1 MNAEIICVGTELL
14 LGEILNTNA
23 RFLARELAE
32 AGIDVLHQQVVGDNA
47 QRLEQ
52 AVRDAR
58 ERAEFLVLCGGLG
71 PTEDDLTKQ
80 TVARCF
86 QDELEY
92 NPKIMEQIT
101 AYFASTGRTTPENNR
116 RQAYVPKNGG
126 WIRND
131 NGTAPAVW
139 FQQDGR
145 YALLLPGPPRELEG
159 IWLDQVR
166 PALHRSCSRVLNS
179 LVLRVAGLGESHVE
193 EKVGH
198 LLNGSNPT
206 AAIYAKPGDV
216 RIRITASADTS
227 MEARAICRSYASGFY
242 DILGDFIY
250 GEDEND
256 LEHTVVHVFQKKH
269 LSLATAES
277 CTGGLVAQ
285 RITAVPG
292 SSEMFGYGFVT
303 YANAAK
309 KSLLGVD
316 ARTLAF
322 KGAVSPETAGQMAA
336 GALKESGAD
345 VAVSLTGI
353 AGPGGGTPQ
362 KPVGLVYM
370 GMAAKDEVLV
380 KKLQLGSRD
389 RQTIRQMASC
399 EALDAARRLALGL
412 PVPGAEPAPQ
422 LEK

>member
-23 RFLARELAE
+23 RFLACELAA
-32 AGIDVLHQQVVGDNA
+32 AGINVLHQQVVGDNA
-47 QRLEQ
+47 QRLEEVVQ
-52 AVRDAR
+52 QAR
-58 ERAEFLVLCGGLG
+58 ERSEFLVLCGGLG

-86 QDELEY
+86 HDELEY
-92 NPKIMEQIT
+92 RSEIMDLIT

-131 NGTAPAVW
+131 HGTAPAVW
-139 FQQDGR
+139 FRDGDR
-145 YALLLPGPPRELEG
+145 YALLLPGPPHELEG
-159 IWLDQVR
+159 IWKESVR
-166 PALHRSCSRVLNS
+166 PVMHRKSSHVLNS
-179 LVLRVAGLGESHVE
+179 LVLRVAGLGESHIE

-198 LLNGSNPT
+198 LLKGANPT
-206 AAIYAKPGDV
+206 AALYAKPGDV
-216 RIRITASADTS
+216 RIRITASAETF
-227 MEARAICRSYASGFY
+227 MEARAICRSYAAGFY
-242 DILGDFIY
+242 NILGDFIY
-250 GEDEND
+250 GEDDDD
-256 LEHTVVHVFQKKH
+256 LEHTVVHLFQKKN
-269 LSLATAES
+269 LTLATAES

-309 KSLLGVD
+309 RSLLGVD
-316 ARTLAF
+316 ARTLARH
-322 KGAVSPETAGQMAA
+322 GAVSPETAAQMAA
-336 GALKESGAD
+336 GALKASGAD

-353 AGPGGGTPQ
+353 AGPGGGTPE

-370 GMAAKDEVLV
+370 GMATKDRLLV
-380 KKLQLGSRD
+380 KKLQWGGHD
-389 RQTIRQMASC
+389 RAGVRQMASC
-399 EALDAARRLALGL
+399 DALDAARRLALGVE
-412 PVPGAEPAPQ
+412 VPGAEPAPEQ
-422 LEK
+422 E